1 MGANRAVA
9 VCKAM
14 LGDWLPWVKDKELLV
29 LMGDAI
35 CSDGGE
41 RLGFLKGISQQGE
54 FRWR

>member
-14 LGDWLPWVKDKELLV
+14 LGDWLPWVKDQELSV
-29 LMGDAI
+29 LMGNAI
-35 CSDGGE
+35 FSEGGE
-41 RLGFLKGISQQGE
+41 RLRFLKGISQQGE